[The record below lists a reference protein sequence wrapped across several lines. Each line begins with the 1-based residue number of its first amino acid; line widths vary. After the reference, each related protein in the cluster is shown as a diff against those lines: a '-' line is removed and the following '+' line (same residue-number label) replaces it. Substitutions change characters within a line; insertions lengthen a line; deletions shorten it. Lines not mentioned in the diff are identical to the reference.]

1 MIRLPEMSGP
11 RIQTRSMDV
20 MEFSLILKP
29 LFLLFKWSLEKEYF
43 GNEWKK
49 AIIPIYNKSYKQLHE
64 NYRLVLSPI
73 SVVKFLRR

>member
-11 RIQTRSMDV
+11 RIQIRSMDV
-20 MEFSLILKP
+20 IKFSLILKP
-29 LFLLFKWSLEKEYF
+29 LFLLFKCSLEKEYF

>member
-11 RIQTRSMDV
+11 RIQIRSMDV

-29 LFLLFKWSLEKEYF
+29 LFLLFKCSLEKEYF

-49 AIIPIYNKSYKQLHE
+49 AIIPIYNKSYKHLLK
-64 NYRLVLSPI
+64 NYRLVLPPI